1 MERVTRRDGREGTL
15 VLIRLRRMLTR
26 IPTDLHTDILTVIPD
41 TIRVCTSAI
50 TVDGDMAGAGAGA
63 RLSTQLPE
71 SSIEGDSFQGVPFF
85 CVCDGQRKMEGRRQS
100 TTRASAT
107 PSDKIVT

>member
-1 MERVTRRDGREGTL
+1 
-15 VLIRLRRMLTR
+15 MLTP
-26 IPTDLHTDILTVIPD
+26 IPTDILTVIPD
-41 TIRVCTSAI
+41 IIRVCTSAI
-50 TVDGDMAGAGAGA
+50 TADGDMAGAGAGA

-85 CVCDGQRKMEGRRQS
+85 VYVDGKRKLEGRRQP

-107 PSDKIVT
+107 PSVKIVT